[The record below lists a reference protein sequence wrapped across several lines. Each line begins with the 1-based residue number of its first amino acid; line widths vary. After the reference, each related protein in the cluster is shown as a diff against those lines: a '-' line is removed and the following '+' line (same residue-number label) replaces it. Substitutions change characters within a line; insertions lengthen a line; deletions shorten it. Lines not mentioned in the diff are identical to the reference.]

1 MKIGCME
8 FFRRN
13 MFLKSFDIYSIEL
26 DENVFSKIGVRV
38 HTVRYKQDKSK
49 IFSVLQIISSIF
61 LKCELVPD

>member
-1 MKIGCME
+1 
-8 FFRRN
+8 

-26 DENVFSKIGVRV
+26 DENVLSKIGVRV